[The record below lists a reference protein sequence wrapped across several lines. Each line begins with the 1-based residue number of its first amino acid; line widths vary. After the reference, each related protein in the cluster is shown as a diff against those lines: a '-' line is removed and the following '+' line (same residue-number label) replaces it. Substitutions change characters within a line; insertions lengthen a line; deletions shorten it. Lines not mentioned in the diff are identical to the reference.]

1 MNTEITKQS
10 VELRRILFKDTKIT
24 SSKELKNLYLKLN
37 HISIQKLRM
46 KYYHVK
52 ENKTVEINKGKF
64 VPDNISK
71 KSYIMTHTTIG
82 LENQKLEVIINIY
95 SNKDINKFINI
106 LISTIEYICGIAPI
120 SVKKIKLN
128 YYLTENKKEIKS
140 SSIKNKNRSN
150 ILTKDEINS
159 GFCNNGFFESEITIY
174 RIQEVIKVT
183 IHELIHAF
191 NYDYRSDSD
200 KIINH
205 YQQRYN
211 ITSKNINTY
220 EAYTEF
226 WANILNCYL
235 ISQRSKR
242 ANYEVFISLIEL
254 ERKFAILQSEKIFHI
269 TNLSE
274 DKIDINKNTN
284 VLAYYIIRCELY
296 QKLNLMLKFC
306 NLHNI
311 NYVKM
316 DNIQNWYTFLKE
328 NIPKVE
334 KNNRRFN
341 NMNKT
346 KIIYKTLRMSV
357 NELSIF

>member
-1 MNTEITKQS
+1 MLILLSGFLSGSETAITATSKA
-10 VELRRILFKDTKIT
+10 RIV
-24 SSKELKNLYLKLN
+24 SK
-37 HISIQKLRM
+37 
-46 KYYHVK
+46 
-52 ENKTVEINKGKF
+52 
-64 VPDNISK
+64 
-71 KSYIMTHTTIG
+71 
-82 LENQKLEVIINIY
+82 
-95 SNKDINKFINI
+95 
-106 LISTIEYICGIAPI
+106 
-120 SVKKIKLN
+120 VKK
-128 YYLTENKKEIKS
+128 
-140 SSIKNKNRSN
+140 
-150 ILTKDEINS
+150 
-159 GFCNNGFFESEITIY
+159 G
-174 RIQEVIKVT
+174 
-183 IHELIHAF
+183 
-191 NYDYRSDSD
+191 
-200 KIINH
+200 
-205 YQQRYN
+205 
-211 ITSKNINTY
+211 
-220 EAYTEF
+220 
-226 WANILNCYL
+226 
-235 ISQRSKR
+235 SKR

>member
-10 VELRRILFKDTKIT
+10 VELRRNLFKDTKIT

-174 RIQEVIKVT
+174 RIEEVIKVT

-200 KIINH
+200 QIINH

-211 ITSKNINTY
+211 ITSKNINT
-220 EAYTEF
+220 
-226 WANILNCYL
+226 
-235 ISQRSKR
+235 
-242 ANYEVFISLIEL
+242 
-254 ERKFAILQSEKIFHI
+254 
-269 TNLSE
+269 
-274 DKIDINKNTN
+274 
-284 VLAYYIIRCELY
+284 
-296 QKLNLMLKFC
+296 
-306 NLHNI
+306 
-311 NYVKM
+311 
-316 DNIQNWYTFLKE
+316 
-328 NIPKVE
+328 
-334 KNNRRFN
+334 
-341 NMNKT
+341 
-346 KIIYKTLRMSV
+346 
-357 NELSIF
+357 